1 MMERIRSQHERY
13 IFAEP
18 IVKPTTILLTLFG
31 ENIYE
36 LDSVYRKIAK
46 ESVGIGQS
54 WLFVDLDFKVFQ
66 NWLSND
72 LELS

>member
-1 MMERIRSQHERY
+1 
-13 IFAEP
+13 
-18 IVKPTTILLTLFG
+18 LFG

-46 ESVGIGQS
+46 ESMGIGQS

-66 NWLSND
+66 NWLSNE
-72 LELS
+72 LESNLNKTVRMPVETTSR